1 MPSFMSWNIVS
12 FSSLKICALLLPEP
26 HAIFTDCALALSSS
40 EGCGE
45 NMPPEG
51 YNAPPKCA
59 HTLPLGRGKKKP
71 LPSPLASAAWSAE
84 TDCPQ

>member
-1 MPSFMSWNIVS
+1 MPSFTGLNNVS
-12 FSSLKICALLLPEP
+12 FSWLKICASLLPEP
-26 HAIFTDCALALSSS
+26 HAIFTLAREAHLR
-40 EGCGE
+40 GAGE

-59 HTLPLGRGKKKP
+59 HTLPLGHRKKKP
-71 LPSPLASAAWSAE
+71 LPSPLASAVWSAE